1 VRKSRAGER
10 MFNSVYITYKDIQF
24 CAMRG
29 ENQVSRFVP
38 EIRGVKQIYGFSPYL
53 YMIT

>member
-1 VRKSRAGER
+1 
-10 MFNSVYITYKDIQF
+10 MNKDTQF

-38 EIRGVKQIYGFSPYL
+38 EIGGVKQVCGFSPYL
-53 YMIT
+53 YMIP